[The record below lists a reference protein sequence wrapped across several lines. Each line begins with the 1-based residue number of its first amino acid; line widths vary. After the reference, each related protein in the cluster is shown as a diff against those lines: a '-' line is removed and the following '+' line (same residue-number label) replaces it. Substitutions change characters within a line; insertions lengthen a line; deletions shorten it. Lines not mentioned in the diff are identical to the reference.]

1 MFNEFLLQK
10 FVSNEFGTNDSLD
23 STKKDNK
30 SDTLSTSSASD
41 SIPPIESSM
50 DEDPWAIVDM
60 VDNSEKWEG
69 MQRKIVFYN
78 RQLKV
83 TKCCFSTL
91 YFYAQT

>member
-23 STKKDNK
+23 STKKDK

-69 MQRKIVFYN
+69 MQRKIVFNN

>member
-23 STKKDNK
+23 STKKDK